1 MILHGE
7 GRSVPALQRVAGI
20 KRAFFLFM
28 SGVEVFE
35 QAAGWV
41 DDRHMEIALSAIN
54 VTALVLTSANRRTPN
69 ISLAHTCCSN
79 WRCL

>member
-1 MILHGE
+1 MILHNE
-7 GRSVPALQRVAGI
+7 SRSVPVLQQVAGI
-20 KRAFFLFM
+20 KRAFFLLM

-41 DDRHMEIALSAIN
+41 DDCHMEIALSAIK
-54 VTALVLTSANRRTPN
+54 VTALVLTSVNKRTPN